1 VSDFDDEPTA
11 TGATDEGV
19 DADVPAKR
27 PPAKASK
34 SRDDDWDDDWDDED
48 EDGRGGRRDMTLIY
62 AIAAAAIVIVLAVVL
77 TRPKDNNNDNTGTN
91 GGTAAPQEI
100 VKNWPLAVGDAV
112 GNKGVDAQARVAK
125 EKGVYIWTDFYGW
138 HVRSNYEEPV
148 VVTVEADTIVV
159 KDSDDYDD
167 KNEKKGAATVNKVD
181 LQFPAGNGATGQG
194 FDLAS
199 SEKVTFTITANGT
212 LLDKSQIK
220 LGGGSGEA
228 SGNPFDLIKG

>member
-1 VSDFDDEPTA
+1 VSDFDDEPTT
-11 TGATDEGV
+11 TGAQGEDEDV
-19 DADVPAKR
+19 DVPAKR
-27 PPAKASK
+27 PPAKAAK

-48 EDGRGGRRDMTLIY
+48 DDGRGGRRDMTLIY

-77 TRPKDNNNDNTGTN
+77 TRPKDNNNDNAGN
-91 GGTAAPQEI
+91 GGATAPQEI
-100 VKNWPLAVGDAV
+100 VKNWPVAVGDAV

-138 HVRSNYEEPV
+138 HVRSNFDEPV
-148 VVTVEADTIVV
+148 VVTVEADAIVV
-159 KDSDDYDD
+159 KDTDDYDD
-167 KNEKKGAATVNKVD
+167 KNEKKGAPTVNKVD
-181 LQFPAGNGATGQG
+181 LQFAAGNGATGQG
-194 FDLAS
+194 FDLGN
-199 SEKVTFTITANGT
+199 SEKVTFSITANGT